1 MIATR
6 TPERSSVANDPP
18 SEVRGKKPMK
28 RFLIAYTF
36 RLDSASVGEW
46 HRRVAE
52 FISALESDPEL
63 KGRITYRCMKTK
75 DGADYYHFAE
85 AVDDE
90 AIKALGQREFFKR
103 YTEETKRVAGGV
115 VAVSPL
121 EVIAETARSA

>member
-1 MIATR
+1 
-6 TPERSSVANDPP
+6 
-18 SEVRGKKPMK
+18 MK

-75 DGADYYHFAE
+75 DGADYYHLAE

-121 EVIAETARSA
+121 ETIAETARSA